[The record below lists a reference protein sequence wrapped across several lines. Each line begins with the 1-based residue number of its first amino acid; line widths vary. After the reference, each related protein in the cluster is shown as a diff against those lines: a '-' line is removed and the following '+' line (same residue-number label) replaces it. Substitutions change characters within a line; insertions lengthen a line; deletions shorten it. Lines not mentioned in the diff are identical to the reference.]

1 MKYILNKKLIFFI
14 MIKSLL
20 IAQGDMFSSGIN
32 RPRANAGPDIKIKPD
47 ESIFLDASRSF
58 IRDGSKLKYEWILS
72 PGIALKVGNE
82 FESEI
87 STDFYK
93 NKYLKSVETYKKVI
107 EIIPIKN
114 NPGTKLEVVLR
125 VKDRIGF
132 EDLDTLFIEY
142 IDDPTVKNISENIEI
157 LKPPINTPR
166 ESDIITNSIKSP
178 KVAIIN
184 EEIINEEIINEEI
197 INEETVIDS
206 NQITSGILVEAIK
219 NSQIDILDM
228 KIINSIM
235 ADQIRI
241 TGYKEKIF
249 FNNNIITDS
258 LKVSYDN
265 NCNTDSCIANNGKNL
280 KVDFVLLWSIDESNE
295 NLKIRLFDPKNFNDL
310 IDKELIFNPLVSIT
324 ELGVYGLNLDIRKA
338 IDKIFYK
345 KIFYK
350 NISRSSK
357 IKRWNNRFIRV
368 GKYPILL
375 GISYL
380 LVDKLFFDNSEEE
393 ILIEPPGF
401 PHES

>member
-1 MKYILNKKLIFFI
+1 MKYILNKKLILFL

-32 RPRANAGPDIKIKPD
+32 RPRANAGPNIKIKP
-47 ESIFLDASRSF
+47 EENIFLDASRSF

-114 NPGTKLEVVLR
+114 NSGTKLEVVLR

-157 LKPPINTPR
+157 LKSPINTPR
-166 ESDIITNSIKSP
+166 ESDIIINSIKSP
-178 KVAIIN
+178 KVTIIN
-184 EEIINEEIINEEI
+184 EEIINEEI
-197 INEETVIDS
+197 VIDS

-265 NCNTDSCIANNGKNL
+265 NCNTDSCIAQNGENL
-280 KVDFVLLWSIDESNE
+280 KVDFVLLWSIDESAE

-310 IDKELIFNPLVSIT
+310 IDRELIFNPLVSIT
-324 ELGVYGLNLDIRKA
+324 ELGVYGLDLDIRKA